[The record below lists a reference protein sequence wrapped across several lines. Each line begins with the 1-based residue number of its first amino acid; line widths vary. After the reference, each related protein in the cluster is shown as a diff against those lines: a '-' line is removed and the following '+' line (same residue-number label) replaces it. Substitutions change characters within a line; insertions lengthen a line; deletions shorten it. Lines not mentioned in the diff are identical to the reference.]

1 MRTKREIRETMIKK
15 RTLLTNDEKKRLDN
29 IVFQK
34 VINSSEYKDAK
45 VIFLFVSYK
54 DEIDTHRIIEQA
66 LRDEK
71 IVCVPKTISMKEGMN
86 AIQIKD
92 FQDLVE
98 GNYGILEPKNH
109 ELIVKESIID
119 VSFLPGLA
127 FDERGGR
134 VGYGGGFYDRF
145 LIKTR
150 SHSKKIGIGYS
161 FQVIDEVPMEKHDM
175 FIDGIITD

>member
-1 MRTKREIRETMIKK
+1 MKIKEEIRKTMVN
-15 RTLLTNDEKKRLDN
+15 RRASLTKIEKEKLDE

-34 VINSSEYKDAK
+34 VIDSREYKDAK

-54 DEIDTHRIIEQA
+54 DEVDTHRIIGQA
-66 LRDEK
+66 LQDEK

-98 GNYGILEPKNH
+98 GNYGILEPRNH
-109 ELIVKESIID
+109 EFIIKENIID
-119 VSFLPGLA
+119 VSFIPGLA
-127 FDERGGR
+127 FDKKGGR

-145 LIKTR
+145 LRKTR
-150 SHSKKIGIGYS
+150 SNSKKVGIGYS
-161 FQVIDEVPMEKHDM
+161 FQILDEVPMEKHDI
-175 FIDGIITD
+175 FIDRIITD